1 MTWTTDGAKEGR
13 REIKRRQTRERI
25 EEAAMSLFLERGFD
39 ATTIEDIAE
48 RAEVSKR
55 SFFDYFPSKE
65 EVVFAWQ
72 DGFAD
77 HLMAAIA
84 SRPADEP
91 AVKAVQHGLV
101 GAIVS
106 AADERAMA
114 LGELIR
120 RTPTLKAR
128 DQLKYAKL
136 ELKLTE
142 ALKARSRSDDERLR
156 VRLLAAVVIGALRAG
171 GELWNEQPPGTSLE
185 TFAHQFFGDFWKTLA
200 DFGNEGQ
207 GR

>member
-1 MTWTTDGAKEGR
+1 MTKTTGGATEGR
-13 REIKRRQTRERI
+13 RETKRRQTRERI

-39 ATTIEDIAE
+39 NTTIEEIAE

-55 SFFDYFPSKE
+55 SFFDYFPTKE

-84 SRPADEP
+84 SRPAEEP
-91 AVKAVQHGLV
+91 AVRAVQYGLV
-101 GAIVS
+101 SAIT
-106 AADERAMA
+106 AATDGRALA
-114 LGELIR
+114 LAELIR
-120 RTPTLKAR
+120 CTPVLKAR

-142 ALKARSRSDDERLR
+142 ALKARSRSDEERLR
-156 VRLLAAVVIGALRAG
+156 MRLLAAVVIGALRAG
-171 GELWNEQPPGTSLE
+171 GEIWNEQPPGTSLE
-185 TFAHQFFGDFWKTLA
+185 TFAHRFFGDFWKVLA
-200 DFGNEGQ
+200 EFGNEGQ
-207 GR
+207 GG

>member
-1 MTWTTDGAKEGR
+1 MTKTTDGATGGR
-13 REIKRRQTRERI
+13 REVKRRQTRERI

-39 ATTIEDIAE
+39 TTTIEEIAE

-101 GAIVS
+101 SALVS

-120 RTPTLKAR
+120 RTPALKAR

-136 ELKLTE
+136 EVKLTE
-142 ALKARSRSDDERLR
+142 ALKARSRSDEERLR
-156 VRLLAAVVIGALRAG
+156 MRLLAAVVMGALRAG
-171 GELWNEQPPGTSLE
+171 GEIWNEPPPGTSLE
-185 TFAHQFFGDFWKTLA
+185 TFAHQFFGDFWKALA

>member
-1 MTWTTDGAKEGR
+1 MTKTTDGATEGR
-13 REIKRRQTRERI
+13 RELKRRQTRERI

-48 RAEVSKR
+48 RAGVSKR

-77 HLMAAIA
+77 HMMAAIA
-84 SRPADEP
+84 SRPAEEP
-91 AVKAVQHGLV
+91 AVKAVQYGLV
-101 GAIVS
+101 SAVVS
-106 AADERAMA
+106 ATDERTMA
-114 LGELIR
+114 LGELVR
-120 RTPTLKAR
+120 GTPALKAR

-142 ALKARSRSDDERLR
+142 ALKARSRSDEERLR
-156 VRLLAAVVIGALRAG
+156 MRLLAAVVMGALRVG
-171 GELWNEQPPGTSLE
+171 GEIWNEQPPGTSLE
-185 TFAHQFFGDFWKTLA
+185 AFAHGFFGDFWKALA

-207 GR
+207 GG